1 MNVPLPWYYGR
12 TVGEK
17 YGQNKRLLVAVLKD
31 KEDKRWAGFVKM
43 ALNGRIPPRLRD
55 VYVRPFTG
63 TEEQKRVL
71 LDLIDAIERM

>member
-1 MNVPLPWYYGR
+1 MDAQIPWYYGR

-17 YGQNKRLLVAVLKD
+17 YGQNKRLLQAVLKG

-55 VYVRPFTG
+55 LYVRPFTG
-63 TEEQKRVL
+63 TDEQKQIL